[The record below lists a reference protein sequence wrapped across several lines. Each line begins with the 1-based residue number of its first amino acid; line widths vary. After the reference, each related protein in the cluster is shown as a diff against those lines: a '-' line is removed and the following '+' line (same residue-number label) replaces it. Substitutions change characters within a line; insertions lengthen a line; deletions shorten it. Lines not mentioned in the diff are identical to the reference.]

1 MMAIVEVR
9 IDDRLIHGQV
19 CGYCIPHYKVE
30 RILIIDNEIVNDEAR
45 KTALKFGCPPSC
57 KLSIFDSKK
66 AADKLNRKIDEGI
79 RVMILC
85 RNPRPL
91 LELVEYGYMLDHI
104 SIGNMSTKEGS
115 TQLKRTVYLTKEDKE
130 DFHKLAQH
138 GVKLLLQE
146 KPTDAIEDLTDTFKK
161 G

>member
-1 MMAIVEVR
+1 MAIVEVR

-57 KLSIFDSKK
+57 KLSIFDAKK
-66 AADKLNRKIDEGI
+66 AADKLSKKIDDGI

-85 RNPRPL
+85 RSPKPL
-91 LELVEYGYMLDHI
+91 LELVENGYMIDSI

-115 TQLKRTVYLTKEDKE
+115 TQLKKTVYLTQEDKE
-130 DFHKLAQH
+130 NFHKLAQYE
-138 GVKLLLQE
+138 VKLLLQE
-146 KPTDAIEDLTDTFKK
+146 KPTDAPEDLTKLF
-161 G
+161 